1 MLPVLLS
8 NAIPMQRRETVP
20 RSNSDEINEED
31 SMLLSLIAGGDRE
44 AFDRLYRRYFK
55 RVYPFIYRV
64 TQKREVIEEVLNDTM
79 LTVWQKA
86 GSFAGRSRVSTWV
99 FGIAYH
105 KALKAATRGR
115 PQAYLD
121 DLDPEDLPDQGQKDP
136 IESLA
141 LKDQIARALTG
152 LSAEQ
157 RAVVELT
164 YYHGYSYQEI
174 AQIVDC
180 PLGTVKTRMRSARS
194 KLRAILTGL
203 DAGPAPK
210 VGEEGDGS
218 HDDRQ

>member
-1 MLPVLLS
+1 MLPLS
-8 NAIPMQRRETVP
+8 VIVVERRKTVP
-20 RSNSDEINEED
+20 RSPAREGDEEEAA
-31 SMLLSLIAGGDRE
+31 LLNAIAGGDRE

-55 RVYPFIYRV
+55 RIYPFVYRV
-64 TQKREVIEEVLNDTM
+64 TQRRDLIEEVLNDTM

-86 GSFAGRSRVSTWV
+86 GSFAGRSRVSTWI

-121 DLDPEDLPDQGQKDP
+121 DLDPDEMPDQGHRDQ
-136 IESLA
+136 IESIA
-141 LKDQIARALTG
+141 LKDQIGRALSG

-180 PLGTVKTRMRSARS
+180 PLGTVKTRMRSARAR
-194 KLRAILTGL
+194 LRVILTGQ
-203 DAGPAPK
+203 DSYR
-210 VGEEGDGS
+210 GEEGAGS
-218 HDDRQ
+218 HHDTH